1 VIMTNQAGRDG
12 TGAVPDV
19 SLANNLNL
27 TQGVLQIERCGLNCM
42 IVEEA
47 LRQLL
52 CQMGIRENLD
62 ILLGKL
68 ALTDFSSITHHI
80 ITRSE
85 FFIRFYFCQEFEIK
99 VSPCNGDAS
108 KCKWYNVADKA

>member
-1 VIMTNQAGRDG
+1 MTNQAGRDG
-12 TGAVPDV
+12 AEANPGV
-19 SLANNLNL
+19 SLANNPNL
-27 TQGVLQIERCGLNCM
+27 TQGVLQIERCGLNCI

-47 LRQLL
+47 LRLLL

-68 ALTDFSSITHHI
+68 AFTDFSLITHNI

-85 FFIRFYFCQEFEIK
+85 LFIRLYFLQEFEIK

-108 KCKWYNVADKA
+108 KCKWHYVADKA